1 MTQSQH
7 PAATV
12 VHVQLCATMA
22 RIDVARLELR
32 VICRQIKGTV
42 FDKNK

>member
-1 MTQSQH
+1 MRYDG
-7 PAATV
+7 
-12 VHVQLCATMA
+12 
-22 RIDVARLELR
+22 RIDVGRLELR